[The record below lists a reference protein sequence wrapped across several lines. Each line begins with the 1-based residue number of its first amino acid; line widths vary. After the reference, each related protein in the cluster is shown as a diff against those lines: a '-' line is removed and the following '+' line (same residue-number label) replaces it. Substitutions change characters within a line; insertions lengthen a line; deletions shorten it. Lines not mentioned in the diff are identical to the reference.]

1 MSSLKG
7 TQTEKNLLK
16 AFAGES
22 QARNRYTFFA
32 KQAAKEGYEQIAALF
47 LETAENEGQHAKM
60 YFRHLEG
67 GIVEITAAY
76 PAGKIGTTAENLL
89 AAADGENEEWTDLYP
104 AFADMAESEGLQG
117 RREVVPPDR
126 QGRGLA
132 RGALPQAARQH
143 REGRRVREARAGEV
157 DLPQVRLRPRRPQ
170 GAQGLPGM
178 RPSAG
183 LPRGLRRELLRDGGE
198 PRRSSQG
205 SPSLPPARSTPVRRA
220 RRR

>member
-1 MSSLKG
+1 MPSLKG

-89 AAADGENEEWTDLYP
+89 AAAEGENEEWTDLYP
-104 AFADMAESEGLQG
+104 AFGDMAESEGFK
-117 RREVVPPDR
+117 DAAKSFR
-126 QGRGLA
+126 QIAKVEAWHEA
-132 RGALPQAARQH
+132 RYRKLLDNIEKDLVFAKPEPVKWICRKCGFVHEGPKALKVCPACDHPQAYQ
-143 REGRRVREARAGEV
+143 EV
-157 DLPQVRLRPRRPQ
+157 Y
-170 GAQGLPGM
+170 A
-178 RPSAG
+178 
-183 LPRGLRRELLRDGGE
+183 ENF
-198 PRRSSQG
+198 
-205 SPSLPPARSTPVRRA
+205 
-220 RRR
+220 

>member
-1 MSSLKG
+1 MPSLKG

-67 GIVEITAAY
+67 GLVEITATY
-76 PAGKIGTTAENLL
+76 PAGKIATTAENLL

-104 AFADMAESEGLQG
+104 AFGDMAESEGFKD
-117 RREVVPPDR
+117 VAKSFR
-126 QGRGLA
+126 QIAKVEAWHESRYRTLLDNLEKDLVFSRPEPVKWICRKCGFVHEGPT
-132 RGALPQAARQH
+132 ALKACPACDHPQAYQEIYA
-143 REGRRVREARAGEV
+143 ENF
-157 DLPQVRLRPRRPQ
+157 
-170 GAQGLPGM
+170 
-178 RPSAG
+178 
-183 LPRGLRRELLRDGGE
+183 
-198 PRRSSQG
+198 
-205 SPSLPPARSTPVRRA
+205 
-220 RRR
+220 

>member
-67 GIVEITAAY
+67 GIVEITASY

-89 AAADGENEEWTDLYP
+89 AAAEGENEEWTDLYP
-104 AFADMAESEGLQG
+104 AFGDMAESEGFKDAAKSFRQIAKVEAWHEARY
-117 RREVVPPDR
+117 RRLLDNIEKDAVFAKPEPVKWICRKCGFVHEGPT
-126 QGRGLA
+126 
-132 RGALPQAARQH
+132 ALKVCPACDHPQAYQ
-143 REGRRVREARAGEV
+143 EV
-157 DLPQVRLRPRRPQ
+157 Y
-170 GAQGLPGM
+170 A
-178 RPSAG
+178 
-183 LPRGLRRELLRDGGE
+183 ENF
-198 PRRSSQG
+198 
-205 SPSLPPARSTPVRRA
+205 
-220 RRR
+220 